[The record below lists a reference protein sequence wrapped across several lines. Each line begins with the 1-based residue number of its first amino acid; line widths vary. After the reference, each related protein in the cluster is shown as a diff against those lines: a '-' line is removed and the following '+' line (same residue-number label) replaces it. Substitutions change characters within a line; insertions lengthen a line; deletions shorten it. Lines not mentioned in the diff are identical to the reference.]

1 MFTLTEIPNEKYTY
15 CTFLQSPI
23 VLSLLAHSIII
34 IIIAD
39 STFSAVTAINKT
51 ISIPVIPAHT
61 RSSIDS

>member
-34 IIIAD
+34 IIAD